1 VDGAVHRAEA
11 YALGCHTQL
20 GQMRHEFAV
29 NGHGARWHQLEL
41 PWMLQPAQFINLGFQ
56 MFYFLLRELLFF
68 LYLLILF

>member
-1 VDGAVHRAEA
+1 
-11 YALGCHTQL
+11 
-20 GQMRHEFAV
+20 MRHEFAV

-68 LYLLILF
+68 LYLLVLF